1 MKDTTTTIQ
10 GRNADTAQGHNTT
23 AAADT
28 AATAATTATTATV
41 NAAAASAATPDM
53 EQRLSPHFTLGEMVR
68 SGAAARHHVPN
79 VPQPLHIRRLTH
91 LCRHTL
97 EPMRR
102 RFGAIRVTSG
112 YRCPR
117 LNALVGGAPTSQHTL
132 GEAAD
137 IHTGGRETTEKMFAY
152 ARAHVPYDQLIL
164 EHRPALGIYW
174 LHLSLRSDRPG
185 NRHEALRM
193 EVR

>member
-1 MKDTTTTIQ
+1 ME
-10 GRNADTAQGHNTT
+10 NTT
-23 AAADT
+23 KQNMAADAANCT
-28 AATAATTATTATV
+28 AAV
-41 NAAAASAATPDM
+41 SGNDKTPITDLK
-53 EQRLSPHFTLGEMVR
+53 QRLSEHFTLEEFTR
-68 SGAAARHHVPN
+68 SGTAVRHHIPN
-79 VPQPLHIRRLTH
+79 IPQPLHVTRLRH
-91 LCRHTL
+91 LCRRTL

-137 IHTGGRETTEKMFAY
+137 IHTGGRELSEKMFDY
-152 ARAHVPYDQLIL
+152 ARRNVPYDQLIL
-164 EHRPALGIYW
+164 EHKPALGIYW

-193 EVR
+193 EAK

>member
-1 MKDTTTTIQ
+1 M
-10 GRNADTAQGHNTT
+10 RNTSNKNL
-23 AAADT
+23 AAGAVEGP
-28 AATAATTATTATV
+28 AAVSENRKTM
-41 NAAAASAATPDM
+41 SLTPQQERTLTDLK
-53 EQRLSPHFTLGEMVR
+53 QRLSEHFTLEEFTR
-68 SGAAARHHVPN
+68 SGTAVRRHIPN
-79 VPQPLHIRRLTH
+79 IPEPLHVSRLRH

-117 LNALVGGAPTSQHTL
+117 LNALVGGAATSQHTL

-137 IHTGGRETTEKMFAY
+137 IHTGGREMSEKMFDF
-152 ARAHVPYDQLIL
+152 ARRNVPYDQLIL
-164 EHRPALGIYW
+164 EHKPALGIYW
-174 LHLSLRSDRPG
+174 LHVSLRSDRPG

-193 EVR
+193 EIK